1 MTREQE
7 YEIPDGSLYYEKQTI
22 SGGECGICITR
33 LQGLAGEVEIPEYI
47 EDCPVRSIGRKAF
60 LSKKSLRRVTVP
72 ASVTEVGDWAFAYC
86 DSLHTVVFCAAEEE
100 HREEKGRKAEECKE
114 SPGRRDTEGGDIT
127 GVDSRELRFGKSV
140 FMDCGSLRFLY
151 VRDGREST
159 AALLAAAVT
168 TAGVPYLLQFSEAGS
183 REWLEK
189 WDARMM
195 TVLHSADNEG
205 YSRQVLCGEEDY
217 GSTDLPAYESGQR
230 KIKVRLLLLRLLY
243 PEGLSAHCRQ
253 ELEEYLREHTKGCA
267 HEETWEVVL
276 SEHGEDRAY
285 CQLFAELGCV
295 SEDNFDTLLADVGG
309 EYPELK
315 AYLMRYKEERLG
327 YTDFFAGLD
336 L

>member
-7 YEIPDGSLYYEKQTI
+7 YEIPDGSLYYEKQTF

-47 EDCPVRSIGRKAF
+47 EDRPVRSIGRKAF
-60 LSKKSLRRVTVP
+60 LSKKNLRRVTVP

-86 DSLHTVVFCAAEEE
+86 DSLHTVVFCAAE
-100 HREEKGRKAEECKE
+100 
-114 SPGRRDTEGGDIT
+114 DGDSA
-127 GVDSRELRFGKSV
+127 GAGSRELRFGKSV
-140 FMDCGSLRFLY
+140 FMECGSLRFLY
-151 VRDGREST
+151 VRDGREAT

-205 YSRQVLCGEEDY
+205 YARQVLCGEEDY

-243 PEGLSAHCRQ
+243 PEGLSAHRRQ

-285 CQLFAELGCV
+285 CQLFTELGCV